1 METDIKK
8 WIMEEDQMFQ
18 DFPERFIHKD
28 GFGKEWVS
36 LYIYQENIFRP
47 RGEECPAFGFSKG
60 EQHVWTIATM
70 YILPETKKIY
80 NEQELIESGFVRK
93 NSNGM
98 YSCYSLF
105 SREYAWSAGY
115 NAEFRA
121 CESEM
126 AERDMKAFPAA
137 INVLWEEEY
146 DASQGEPTSFAIPT
160 GQIIQEM
167 ELYEKEMDGIY
178 YKDEEIAALDLSL
191 LGNEYTEV
199 VIRRDI
205 MNEYMKKT
213 GVQVFW
219 TVIGEKQY
227 FLGDVSQ
234 QWKRREGYF
243 VYTNNKIVGSIR
255 VANDN

>member
-1 METDIKK
+1 
-8 WIMEEDQMFQ
+8 
-18 DFPERFIHKD
+18 
-28 GFGKEWVS
+28 
-36 LYIYQENIFRP
+36 
-47 RGEECPAFGFSKG
+47 
-60 EQHVWTIATM
+60 
-70 YILPETKKIY
+70 
-80 NEQELIESGFVRK
+80 
-93 NSNGM
+93 M

-243 VYTNNKIVGSIR
+243 VYNNNKIVGSIR